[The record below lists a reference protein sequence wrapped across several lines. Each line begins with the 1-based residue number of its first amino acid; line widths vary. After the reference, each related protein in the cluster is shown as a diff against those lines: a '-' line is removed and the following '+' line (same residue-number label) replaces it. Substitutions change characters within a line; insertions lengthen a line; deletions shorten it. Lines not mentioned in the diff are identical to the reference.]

1 MTRRAVVLVVAAV
14 AFVGAGCGSDN
25 KVGDESLLNFKEQAN
40 ERLGETT
47 TTTAAPTTT
56 TAAKATTTTAKAGAK
71 AGVGG
76 AATTSTAKGGTA
88 PTAPIQTT
96 TTQPAQTVREIYIYG
111 DSDAGHDAL
120 EPLTQTAYTGS
131 IIRWINKDKVPR
143 SVRADSG
150 QFASPM
156 IAPGA
161 SWDYA
166 ARTAGE
172 FDYSD
177 DTRPYVTG
185 KLVVSN
191 R

>member
-1 MTRRAVVLVVAAV
+1 MRRRAVVLVIAA
-14 AFVGAGCGSDN
+14 AALVGSACGSDN

-47 TTTAAPTTT
+47 TTTAASTTT
-56 TAAKATTTTAKAGAK
+56 TAAKATTTTARAGAK
-71 AGVGG
+71 GG
-76 AATTSTAKGGTA
+76 GGTATTSTAKGSTA

-96 TTQPAQTVREIYIYG
+96 TTQPAQTVREIHIYG
-111 DSDAGHDAL
+111 DGDAGHDAL